1 MDMIVGLVALVYN
14 KVKDVVV
21 DMKNLALKN
30 QTNKLISLAIVL
42 AVIYYKKNV
51 TDYLKMIL
59 KFVKSNLKAVQGLLL
74 KNRLV
79 TLVVVAVV
87 GYYLY
92 KRYEMVVR
100 KHAQTAPASI
110 KKLFGLAKKEVEE
123 RV

>member
-1 MDMIVGLVALVYN
+1 MIVGLVALVYN